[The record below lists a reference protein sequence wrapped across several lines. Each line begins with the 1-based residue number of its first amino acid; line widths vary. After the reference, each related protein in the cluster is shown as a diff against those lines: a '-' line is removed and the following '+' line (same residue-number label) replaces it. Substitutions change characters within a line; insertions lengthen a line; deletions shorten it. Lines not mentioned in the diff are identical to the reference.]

1 MSIVAALSYGSLGIC
16 LLYVLLCCVSRWHA
30 TNKRNQLS
38 CNAFSADGG
47 NVMTLPVQAVA
58 SLLDV
63 QLKCQGNVVVLSER
77 LDRGK
82 RRDFWGTLE
91 GR

>member
-1 MSIVAALSYGSLGIC
+1 
-16 LLYVLLCCVSRWHA
+16 
-30 TNKRNQLS
+30 
-38 CNAFSADGG
+38 
-47 NVMTLPVQAVA
+47 MTLPVQAVA